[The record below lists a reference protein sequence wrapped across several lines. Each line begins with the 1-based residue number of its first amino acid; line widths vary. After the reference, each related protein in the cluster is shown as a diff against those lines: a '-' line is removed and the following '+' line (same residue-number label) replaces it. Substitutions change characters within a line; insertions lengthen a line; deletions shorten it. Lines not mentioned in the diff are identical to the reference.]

1 MEVKQIKDL
10 VNATTKEVLGETAL
24 QIDDLSD
31 VVSLGESVY
40 NVKQMDNYVRTLVD
54 QIGKIV
60 FVNRPYKG
68 SVPSVLMDGWEYG
81 AVLEKITMDSL
92 PEAQE
97 NNSWT
102 LTNGTSYDPN
112 VFNGPKV
119 SAKFYNTKSTFEIP
133 MSFADRQVKTAF
145 QSGTQLNA
153 FMSMIEGAISNSM
166 TVKIDS
172 LISATIAN
180 MIAQTF
186 NDGNTNRCINL
197 LKEYN
202 ARFGTTLTAAKA
214 ITDPE
219 FIRWASFRIGLYTN
233 RMAKISKLFNIGGK
247 ERFTTSDRLHM
258 VMLDEFAKA
267 ADSYLQS
274 DTFHESFT
282 ELPKG
287 ELVTYWQGSGTG
299 YEFADT
305 SAIKVTVANPTGGAD
320 YTVDRSGILAVAFDS
335 DALGVVCENK
345 RVTTQYNG
353 RAEFYNN
360 WYKFDAGYFNDL
372 NENFIVFYIADGE
385 TD

>member
-1 MEVKQIKDL
+1 MEVSQIKNL
-10 VNATTKEVLGETAL
+10 VNQTTKEVLGETAL

-40 NVKQMDNYVRTLVD
+40 NVKQMDNYVRTLID

-60 FVNRPYKG
+60 FVDRPYVG

-97 NNSWT
+97 NDSWK

-119 SAKFYNTKSTFEIP
+119 SAKFFNTKSTFEIP
-133 MSFADRQVKTAF
+133 MSFADKQVKTAF
-145 QSGTQLNA
+145 QNAGQLNA
-153 FMSMIEGAISNSM
+153 FMSMIENAITNSM
-166 TVKIDS
+166 TVKVDS
-172 LISATIAN
+172 LISSTINN

-186 NDGNTNRCINL
+186 NDGNANRCVNL
-197 LKEYN
+197 LKQYN
-202 ARFGTTLTAAKA
+202 ERFGTTLTAAKC

-219 FIRWASFRIGLYTN
+219 FIRWASFRMGLYTN
-233 RMAKISKLFNIGGK
+233 RLSKISKLFNIGGK
-247 ERFTTSDRLHM
+247 ERFTAGDKLHI
-258 VMLDEFAKA
+258 VMLDEFARA

-274 DTFHESFT
+274 DTYHETFT
-282 ELPKG
+282 ALPNA
-287 ELVTYWQGSGTG
+287 ETVTYWQGSGTG
-299 YEFADT
+299 YNFEDT
-305 SAIKVTVANPTGGAD
+305 SAIKVNVANPAGGED
-320 YTVDRSGILAVAFDS
+320 IEINKTGILGVAFDG
-335 DALGVVCENK
+335 DALGVVCEDR

-372 NENFIVFYIADGE
+372 NENFVVFYVADE
-385 TD
+385 A

>member
-10 VNATTKEVLGETAL
+10 VNATTKEVLGETGL

-60 FVNRPYKG
+60 FVDRPYSG
-68 SVPSVLMDGWEYG
+68 SVPSVLKDGWEYG

-97 NNSWT
+97 NDSWK

-119 SAKFYNTKSTFEIP
+119 SAKFFNTKSTFEIP
-133 MSFADRQVKTAF
+133 MSFADKQVKTAF
-145 QSGTQLNA
+145 QNGTQLNA

-166 TVKIDS
+166 TVKVDS

-180 MIAQTF
+180 MIAQTLTA
-186 NDGNTNRCINL
+186 GGTNRCVNL
-197 LKEYN
+197 LKLYN
-202 ARFGTTLTAAKA
+202 ERFGTTLKA
-214 ITDPE
+214 DKCITDPE
-219 FIRWASFRIGLYTN
+219 FIRWAAFRMGLYAN
-233 RMAKISKLFNIGGK
+233 RLAKISKLFNIGAK
-247 ERFTTSDRLHM
+247 ERFTTNDRLHM

-274 DTFHESFT
+274 DTYHETFT
-282 ELPKG
+282 QLPNA

-299 YEFADT
+299 YDFADT
-305 SAIKVTVANPTGGAD
+305 SSIKVTIANPAGGAD
-320 YTVDRSGILAVAFDS
+320 YTVEQSGILGVAFDN
-335 DALGVVCENK
+335 DALGVVCENR

-372 NENFIVFYIADGE
+372 NENFIVFYVADE
-385 TD
+385 TE

>member
-1 MEVKQIKDL
+1 MEVSQIKNL
-10 VNATTKEVLGETAL
+10 VNQTTKEVLGETAL

-40 NVKQMDNYVRTLVD
+40 NVKQMDNYVRTLID

-60 FVNRPYKG
+60 FVDRPYVG

-97 NNSWT
+97 NDSWK

-119 SAKFYNTKSTFEIP
+119 SAKFFNTKSTFEIP
-133 MSFADRQVKTAF
+133 MSFADKQVKTAF
-145 QSGTQLNA
+145 QNAGQLNA
-153 FMSMIEGAISNSM
+153 FMSMIENAITNSM
-166 TVKIDS
+166 TVKVDS
-172 LISATIAN
+172 LISSTINN

-186 NDGNTNRCINL
+186 NDGNANRCVNL
-197 LKEYN
+197 LKQYN
-202 ARFGTTLTAAKA
+202 ERFGTTLTAAKC

-219 FIRWASFRIGLYTN
+219 FIRWASFRMGLYTN
-233 RMAKISKLFNIGGK
+233 RLSKISKLFNIGGK
-247 ERFTTSDRLHM
+247 ERFTAGDKLHI
-258 VMLDEFAKA
+258 VMLDEFARA

-274 DTFHESFT
+274 DTYHETFT
-282 ELPKG
+282 ALPNA
-287 ELVTYWQGSGTG
+287 ETVTYWQGSGTG
-299 YEFADT
+299 YNFEDT
-305 SAIKVTVANPTGGAD
+305 SAIKVNVANPAGGD
-320 YTVDRSGILAVAFDS
+320 DIEINKTGILGVAFDG
-335 DALGVVCENK
+335 DALGVVCEDR

-372 NENFIVFYIADGE
+372 NENFVVFYVADE
-385 TD
+385 A

>member
-10 VNATTKEVLGETAL
+10 VNTTTKEVLGEQAL
-24 QIDDLSD
+24 QIDDLSQ
-31 VVSLGESVY
+31 VVELGESVY
-40 NVKQMDNYVRTLVD
+40 NVKQMDNYVKTLID

-60 FVNRPYKG
+60 FVNRPYSG

-92 PEAQE
+92 PEAEE
-97 NNSWT
+97 NDSWK

-119 SAKFYNTKSTFEIP
+119 SAKFFNTKNTFEIP
-133 MSFADRQVKTAF
+133 MSFADRQVKSAF
-145 QSGTQLNA
+145 QNGTQLNA

-180 MIAQTF
+180 MAAQTLQ
-186 NDGNTNRCINL
+186 DGNTNRCVNL
-197 LKEYN
+197 LKLYN
-202 ARFGTTLTAAKA
+202 DRFGTTLKAAKA

-219 FIRWASFRIGLYTN
+219 FIRWAAFRMGLYTN
-233 RMAKISKLFNIGGK
+233 RLAKISKLFNIGGK
-247 ERFTTSDRLHM
+247 ERFTTKDRLHM

-274 DTFHESFT
+274 DTYHETFT
-282 ELPKG
+282 QLPQA

-299 YEFADT
+299 YSFEDC
-305 SAIKVTVANPTGGAD
+305 SSIKVQIANPAGGAN
-320 YTVDRSGILAVAFDS
+320 YTVQQSGIIGVAFDS
-335 DALGVVCENK
+335 DALGVVCEDK

-372 NENFIVFYIADGE
+372 NENFVVFYIADGE

>member
-1 MEVKQIKDL
+1 MEVKQIKEL
-10 VNATTKEVLGETAL
+10 VNATTKEVLGETGL
-24 QIDDLSD
+24 QIDDLSQ
-31 VVSLGESVY
+31 VVDLGDAVY

-60 FVNRPYKG
+60 FVDRPYSG

-97 NNSWT
+97 NNSWQ

-119 SAKFYNTKSTFEIP
+119 SAKFFNTKSTFEIP
-133 MSFADRQVKTAF
+133 MSFADKQVKTAF
-145 QSGTQLNA
+145 QNGSQLNA
-153 FMSMIEGAISNSM
+153 FMSMIEGAINNSM

-172 LISATIAN
+172 LISGTIAN
-180 MIAQTF
+180 MIGQTLK
-186 NDGNTNRCINL
+186 DGNANRCVNL
-197 LKEYN
+197 LKLYN
-202 ARFGTTLTAAKA
+202 DRFGTTLTAAKA

-219 FIRWASFRIGLYTN
+219 FIRWASFRMGLYVN
-233 RMAKISKLFNIGGK
+233 RMSKISTLFNIGGK
-247 ERFTTSDRLHM
+247 ERFTTKDKLHL

-274 DTFHESFT
+274 DTFHET
-282 ELPKG
+282 YTQLPNA

-299 YEFADT
+299 YGFEDT
-305 SAIKVTVANPTGGAD
+305 SSVKVKIANPTGGAE
-320 YTVDRSGILAVAFDS
+320 YTVEQSGILGVAFDS
-335 DALGVVCENK
+335 SALGVVCEDR

-372 NENFIVFYIADGE
+372 NENFVVFYIADDGE
-385 TD
+385 

>member
-1 MEVKQIKDL
+1 MEVTQIKNL
-10 VNATTKEVLGETAL
+10 VNQTTKEVLGETAL

-31 VVSLGESVY
+31 VVSLGEAVY
-40 NVKQMDNYVRTLVD
+40 NVKQMDNYVRTLID

-60 FVNRPYKG
+60 FVDRPYVG

-97 NNSWT
+97 NDSWK

-119 SAKFYNTKSTFEIP
+119 SAKFFNTKSTFEIP
-133 MSFADRQVKTAF
+133 MSFADKQVKTAF
-145 QSGTQLNA
+145 QNAGQLNA
-153 FMSMIEGAISNSM
+153 FMSMIENAITNSM
-166 TVKIDS
+166 TVKVDS
-172 LISATIAN
+172 LISSTINN

-186 NDGNTNRCINL
+186 NDGNSNRCVNL
-197 LKEYN
+197 LKQYN
-202 ARFGTTLTAAKA
+202 ERFGTTLTAAKC

-219 FIRWASFRIGLYTN
+219 FIRWASFRMGLYTN
-233 RMAKISKLFNIGGK
+233 RLSKISKLFNIGGK
-247 ERFTTSDRLHM
+247 ERFTAGDKLHI
-258 VMLDEFAKA
+258 VMLDEFARA

-274 DTFHESFT
+274 DTYHETFT
-282 ELPKG
+282 ALPNA
-287 ELVTYWQGSGTG
+287 ETVTYWQGSGTG
-299 YEFADT
+299 YNFEDT
-305 SAIKVTVANPTGGAD
+305 SAIKVNVANPAGGD
-320 YTVDRSGILAVAFDS
+320 DIEINKTGILGVAFDG
-335 DALGVVCENK
+335 DALGVVCEDR

-372 NENFIVFYIADGE
+372 NENFVVFYVADE
-385 TD
+385 A

>member
-1 MEVKQIKDL
+1 MEVSQIKNL
-10 VNATTKEVLGETAL
+10 VNQTTKEVLGETAL
-24 QIDDLSD
+24 QIDDLAD

-40 NVKQMDNYVRTLVD
+40 NVKQMDNYVRTLID

-60 FVNRPYKG
+60 FVDRPYVG

-97 NNSWT
+97 NDSWK

-119 SAKFYNTKSTFEIP
+119 SAKFFNTKSTFEIP
-133 MSFADRQVKTAF
+133 MSFADKQVKTAF
-145 QSGTQLNA
+145 QNAGQLNA
-153 FMSMIEGAISNSM
+153 FMSMIENAITNSM
-166 TVKIDS
+166 TVKVDS
-172 LISATIAN
+172 LISSTINN

-186 NDGNTNRCINL
+186 NDGNANRCVNL
-197 LKEYN
+197 LKQYN
-202 ARFGTTLTAAKA
+202 ERFGTTLTAAKC

-219 FIRWASFRIGLYTN
+219 FIRWASFRMGLYTN
-233 RMAKISKLFNIGGK
+233 RLSKISKLFNIGGK
-247 ERFTTSDRLHM
+247 ERFTAGDKLHI
-258 VMLDEFAKA
+258 VMLDEFARA

-274 DTFHESFT
+274 DTYHETFT
-282 ELPKG
+282 ALPNA
-287 ELVTYWQGSGTG
+287 ETVTYWQGSGTG
-299 YEFADT
+299 YNFEDT
-305 SAIKVTVANPTGGAD
+305 SAIKVNVANPAGGED
-320 YTVDRSGILAVAFDS
+320 IEINKTGILGVAFDG
-335 DALGVVCENK
+335 DALGVVCEDR

-372 NENFIVFYIADGE
+372 NENFVVFYVADE
-385 TD
+385 A

>member
-1 MEVKQIKDL
+1 MEVSQIKNL
-10 VNATTKEVLGETAL
+10 VNQTTKEVLGETAL
-24 QIDDLSD
+24 QIDDLTD

-40 NVKQMDNYVRTLVD
+40 NVKQMDNYVRTLID

-60 FVNRPYKG
+60 FVDRPYVG

-97 NNSWT
+97 NDSWK

-119 SAKFYNTKSTFEIP
+119 SAKFFNTKSTFEIP
-133 MSFADRQVKTAF
+133 MSFADKQVKTAF
-145 QSGTQLNA
+145 QNAGQLNA
-153 FMSMIEGAISNSM
+153 FMSMIENAITNSM
-166 TVKIDS
+166 TVKVDS
-172 LISATIAN
+172 LISSTINN

-186 NDGNTNRCINL
+186 HDGNANRCVNL
-197 LKEYN
+197 LKQYN
-202 ARFGTTLTAAKA
+202 ERFGTTLTAAKC

-219 FIRWASFRIGLYTN
+219 FIRWASFRMGLYTN
-233 RMAKISKLFNIGGK
+233 RLSKISKLFNIGGK
-247 ERFTTSDRLHM
+247 ERFTAGDKLHI
-258 VMLDEFAKA
+258 VMLDEFARA

-274 DTFHESFT
+274 DTYHETFT
-282 ELPKG
+282 ALPNA
-287 ELVTYWQGSGTG
+287 ETVTYWQGSGTG
-299 YEFADT
+299 YNFEDT
-305 SAIKVTVANPTGGAD
+305 SAIKVNVANPSGGD
-320 YTVDRSGILAVAFDS
+320 DIEINKTGILGVAFDG
-335 DALGVVCENK
+335 DALGVVCEDR

-372 NENFIVFYIADGE
+372 NENFVVFYVADE
-385 TD
+385 A

>member
-1 MEVKQIKDL
+1 MEVNQIKDL

-24 QIDDLSD
+24 QIDDLSK
-31 VVSLGESVY
+31 VVELGDSVY
-40 NVKQMDNYVRTLVD
+40 NVKQMDNYVRTLID

-97 NNSWT
+97 NDSWK

-119 SAKFYNTKSTFEIP
+119 SAKFFNTKSTFEIP
-133 MSFADRQVKTAF
+133 MSFADRQVKSAF
-145 QSGTQLNA
+145 QSATQLNA

-172 LISATIAN
+172 LISGTIAN
-180 MIAQTF
+180 MIGQTLTA
-186 NDGNTNRCINL
+186 GGTNRCVNL

-202 ARFGTTLTAAKA
+202 ARFSTTLKA
-214 ITDPE
+214 EKCITDAD
-219 FIRWASFRIGLYTN
+219 FIRWASFRMGLYTN
-233 RMAKISKLFNIGGK
+233 RLAKISKLFNIGGK

-274 DTFHESFT
+274 DTYHETFT
-282 ELPKG
+282 QLPKG

-299 YEFADT
+299 YDFMDT
-305 SAIKVTVANPTGGAD
+305 SAIKVKIANPSGGTE
-320 YTVDRSGILAVAFDS
+320 YTVEQTGILGVAFDS

-372 NENFIVFYIADGE
+372 NENFIVFYVSDDTE
-385 TD
+385 

>member
-1 MEVKQIKDL
+1 MEVTQIKNL
-10 VNATTKEVLGETAL
+10 VNQTTKEVLGETAL

-31 VVSLGESVY
+31 VVSLGEAVY
-40 NVKQMDNYVRTLVD
+40 NVKQMDNYVRTLID

-60 FVNRPYKG
+60 FVDRPYVG

-97 NNSWT
+97 NDSWK

-119 SAKFYNTKSTFEIP
+119 SAKFFNTKSTFEIP
-133 MSFADRQVKTAF
+133 MSFADKQVKTAF
-145 QSGTQLNA
+145 QNAGQLNA
-153 FMSMIEGAISNSM
+153 FMSMIENAITNSM
-166 TVKIDS
+166 TVKVDS
-172 LISATIAN
+172 LISSTINN

-186 NDGNTNRCINL
+186 NDGNNNRCVNL
-197 LKEYN
+197 LKQYN
-202 ARFGTTLTAAKA
+202 ERFGTTLTAAKC

-219 FIRWASFRIGLYTN
+219 FIRWASFRMGLYTN
-233 RMAKISKLFNIGGK
+233 RLSKISKLFNIGGK
-247 ERFTTSDRLHM
+247 ERFTAGDKLHI
-258 VMLDEFAKA
+258 VMLDEFARA

-274 DTFHESFT
+274 DTYHETFT
-282 ELPKG
+282 ALPNA
-287 ELVTYWQGSGTG
+287 ETVTYWQGSGTG
-299 YEFADT
+299 YNFEDT
-305 SAIKVTVANPTGGAD
+305 SAIKVNVANPAGGED
-320 YTVDRSGILAVAFDS
+320 IEITKTGILGVAFDG
-335 DALGVVCENK
+335 DALGVVCEDR

-372 NENFIVFYIADGE
+372 NENFVVFYVADE
-385 TD
+385 A